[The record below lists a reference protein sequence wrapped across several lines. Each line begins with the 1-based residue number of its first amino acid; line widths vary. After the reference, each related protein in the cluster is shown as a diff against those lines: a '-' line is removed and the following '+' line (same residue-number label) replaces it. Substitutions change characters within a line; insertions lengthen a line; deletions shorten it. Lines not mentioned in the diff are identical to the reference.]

1 MATVSLLAIHVLGK
15 GLLGLAAAIIAG
27 IAVYAPVVYPMR
39 SLLRRTPAPADE
51 LHEVSA
57 DDPIDH
63 TRRTG
68 AAAGGPGP

>member
-1 MATVSLLAIHVLGK
+1 VLGK
-15 GLLGLAAAIIAG
+15 GLLGLAAAICAG

-57 DDPIDH
+57 L
-63 TRRTG
+63 
-68 AAAGGPGP
+68 